1 MWKYILIIVL
11 ALGFIGALWLLVE
24 LANKKDASPWQ
35 LAAVALDIAYFPSAA
50 VLILWLLGII

>member
-11 ALGFIGALWLLVE
+11 VIGFVMALWGLVE

-35 LAAVALDIAYFPSAA
+35 LAAMAIDIAYFPSAA